1 MGRTGGGNK
10 EAKDAFAG
18 AGTGPANYGGPARRP
33 VLLIFSLE
41 DWAGRTLG
49 RDTVEVRV
57 CSCPKRDQTAEEE
70 KFLSLGAG
78 GSGIGSARR

>member
-1 MGRTGGGNK
+1 MLLPLDQCHHQTALVKFMCLGS
-10 EAKDAFAG
+10 D
-18 AGTGPANYGGPARRP
+18 PGGPARRP
-33 VLLIFSLE
+33 VLVIFTLE